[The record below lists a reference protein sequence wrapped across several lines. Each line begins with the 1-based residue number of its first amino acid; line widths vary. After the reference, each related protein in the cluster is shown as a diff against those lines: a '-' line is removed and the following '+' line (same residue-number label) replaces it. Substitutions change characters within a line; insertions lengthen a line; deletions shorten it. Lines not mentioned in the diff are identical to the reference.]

1 MYRDDIKN
9 KFEELCKLLTEKD
22 TGLNNSNDINNE
34 IQYIELKYILLY
46 IFILFIEKNMKEK
59 KKKIKS

>member
-46 IFILFIEKNMKEK
+46 VFILFIEKNMKEK

>member
-1 MYRDDIKN
+1 M
-9 KFEELCKLLTEKD
+9 CKLLTEKE

-46 IFILFIEKNMKEK
+46 IYILFIEKNMKEK

>member
-9 KFEELCKLLTEKD
+9 KFEELCKLLTEKE

-46 IFILFIEKNMKEK
+46 VFILFIEKNMKEK